1 METLKFRIGLSG
13 THWDKKPEFSILVG
27 DTTYAKGSIELP
39 AKETQYVEFS
49 AELEEDSTYCLKIR
63 LENKTDS
70 DTLQS
75 EDKSE
80 ILQDML
86 LNIESIEIDD
96 IEVGTLKWTACKF
109 VGDDPARPVLEACVN
124 LGWNGSY
131 MIEFKT
137 PYYLWLL
144 ENM

>member
-1 METLKFRIGLSG
+1 MNDVVQT
-13 THWDKKPEFSILVG
+13 
-27 DTTYAKGSIELP
+27 
-39 AKETQYVEFS
+39 
-49 AELEEDSTYCLKIR
+49 
-63 LENKTDS
+63 
-70 DTLQS
+70 

-86 LNIESIEIDD
+86 LNIESLEIDD
-96 IEVGTLKWTACKF
+96 IELGTIKWTASKF

-131 MIEFKT
+131 MLEFKT